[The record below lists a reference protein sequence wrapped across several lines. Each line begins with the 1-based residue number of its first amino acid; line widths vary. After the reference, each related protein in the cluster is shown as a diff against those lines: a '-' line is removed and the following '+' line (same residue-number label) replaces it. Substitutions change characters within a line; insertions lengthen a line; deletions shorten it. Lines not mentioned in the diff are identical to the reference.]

1 MEVKS
6 EIGRVSAARAQ
17 GVEESTLSDSTLQ
30 SILVGSE
37 TKSEEV
43 ERVGAVGLGSYV
55 DSGIV
60 VDVGRRSEDDLRIWS
75 AIILTTY

>member
-17 GVEESTLSDSTLQ
+17 GVEESTLSNSTLQ
-30 SILVGSE
+30 GVFVGCE

-55 DSGIV
+55 DSGIG
-60 VDVGRRSEDDLRIWS
+60 VDVGRWSEDDLRIRR